1 MSIWSDMSTIVTATL
16 TGDINFKVV
25 QAYRSNG
32 AWFVFGPLT
41 IIGAIVFYYRERL
54 AEGLEA
60 RLGRPTTKITH
71 PIIAIFL
78 TLALTV
84 AFWDGLAN
92 FVKDLTGDNHR
103 FILIGI
109 PVLMILFERKP
120 EQTIVVYSYIVMA
133 AIIFIGVIQ
142 RFGFNAQVPWS
153 TTIPPLLFMIMAWY
167 GATLNIR
174 LRTHLSFSEFRTKFG
189 RGGQFFWLTFDNILW
204 LIFCI
209 IVVTTT
215 ARATV
220 NTYDNFAIVL
230 GTDDIMRWWFMFTMP
245 LCFILLATRAIE
257 NIIEDYKK
265 YQGDGPMIEQAVI
278 GGDA

>member
-32 AWFVFGPLT
+32 AWFVFAPLT
-41 IIGAIVFYYRERL
+41 LIGAVVFYYRERL
-54 AEGLEA
+54 AERLEE
-60 RLGRPTTKITH
+60 RLGRKTTSITH

-78 TLALTV
+78 ALALTV
-84 AFWDGLAN
+84 AFWDGLAD
-92 FVKDLTGDNHR
+92 FVKAATGDNHR

-109 PVLMILFERKP
+109 PVFLILFERKP

-142 RFGFNAQVPWS
+142 RFGFSAQVPWS

-174 LRTHLSFSEFRTKFG
+174 LRTHLSFSEFRTKLG
-189 RGGQFFWLTFDNILW
+189 RRGQLFWLTFDNVLW

-257 NIIEDYKK
+257 NMREDFAKYK
-265 YQGDGPMIEQAVI
+265 GDGPMIEQAVI